1 MRAANNLNLS
11 LRWFKQLLKN
21 YLMHEIK
28 YSYLARFPDVRWLPF
43 PEKWIALAK
52 WQRWE
57 KRGYDSDHHQLIRES
72 VIAWLEYKEYLET
85 KMLGIKL
92 EKSDGTGPQ

>member
-1 MRAANNLNLS
+1 MGGIWTVPWGRS
-11 LRWFKQLLKN
+11 W
-21 YLMHEIK
+21 
-28 YSYLARFPDVRWLPF
+28 PWLTNQSKF
-43 PEKWIALAK
+43 PEKGIALAK